1 MVFVLWYCSE
11 GNVVVPHQNPNFEKE
26 RCDSKCLPG
35 SLGEAPAT
43 KFDGSFL
50 NLRQPKRSTSQPP
63 FWPWR
68 LTSEAPFCLQ
78 EVDLWG
84 SFFGLLEFDLR
95 AFVDIWNILSPQSN
109 FGLVCT

>member
-1 MVFVLWYCSE
+1 M
-11 GNVVVPHQNPNFEKE
+11 VPHQNPNFEKE

-63 FWPWR
+63 F
-68 LTSEAPFCLQ
+68 
-78 EVDLWG
+78 
-84 SFFGLLEFDLR
+84 
-95 AFVDIWNILSPQSN
+95 
-109 FGLVCT
+109 